1 MEEDIKKELPGF
13 LQDVI
18 KKYPKI
24 WDSFDALGSSISEL
38 PGGIDKKNQHLV
50 KLGIAIG
57 TGREGAVHSHVRR
70 AKQAGFTNE
79 QIYHTALLSITT
91 LGWPGAVMALSWI
104 DDVLKDIKTKRA
116 A

>member
-1 MEEDIKKELPGF
+1 MEEDIKKEFPEF
-13 LQDVI
+13 PQNVI

-24 WDSFDALGSSISEL
+24 WESFDALGNAVSGL
-38 PGGIDKKNQHLV
+38 PNGIDKKSQHLI

-57 TGREGAVHSHVRR
+57 AGREGAVHSHARR
-70 AKQAGFTNE
+70 AKKAGFTNE

-91 LGWPGAVMALSWI
+91 LGWPGAI
-104 DDVLKDIKTKRA
+104 A